1 MDRQKEQLTLNDK
14 VKFDNKNGAILG
26 VLEGPVA
33 DFQHPTRNGRLY
45 SEKLWDNVLKNP
57 LVMEQFKNG
66 GIVGELDHPAD
77 RDDICTEKVAIIMP
91 EPPVKKNG
99 QYYGKFN
106 ILDTPCGRIVYTL
119 AKAGFKLGVSSRG
132 TGDVNEYTD
141 EVDPSTYEFTCFDV
155 VLLPAVES
163 ARMKLVTES
172 LDTKKFD
179 YKKLLRE
186 DLNNA
191 NEKDKAIME
200 DTLNHL
206 NDKLNEGWDDLLKNV
221 NGDKYV
227 DPATGKESKQMTGII
242 TKKTNKDS
250 IDPQTRKS
258 IKQAEKELDNLNK
271 AESKFKAD
279 GEEVLKNIENYTND
293 IVALAQSK
301 LQDYPKYQP
310 MLDMDL
316 DPSIQETVYS
326 KLFITKRDLIDTAQK
341 YSKQWLLPYSPSN
354 TTSVFTNNAANS
366 YNPYQL
372 KRSEAYQRALDKV
385 IDLYE
390 EKGIDKGVE
399 MAKQLKT
406 ELSSLD
412 ESLDS
417 DKICVICHKPFE
429 GYGNNAEPVAEG
441 RCCDECNAKVVIPA
455 RIEEINKH
463 KKLDEAKEKDEAE
476 EAQVEPQDDASEDKI
491 ISPETMDDIEIEEKE
506 NSEPCQID
514 DAKLIELLH
523 KFLEGEGLE
532 LDGEGEEEQHF
543 IDLFHEIVCPECAV
557 KEPEDGLDNIKDGT
571 AQDEEPEVGDS
582 ESSEL
587 VAQVQD
593 LLKENGSLKE
603 ELKTLQAEKA
613 VSGAKVSRLNEEL
626 NNFKSVA
633 ANAGKKALEYRNL
646 ETKTSSL
653 REAIESLKE
662 SVAES
667 NKEVEL
673 QSAKISQLTEAKE
686 DLLNKFNA
694 LSSENKKLKE
704 KLQSTETNSTK
715 QLTES
720 SKKIA
725 KAKKLIEQY
734 KGLAHQNANRYIELK
749 ARGLGISKNEI
760 LNRLNESYT
769 LDDVDSVCD
778 DLKEYSLNISTLPFA
793 FDKPGSAKVR
803 IREDRSKDPL
813 NKMDSQYDDTVDD
826 YLLELAGLK

>member
-106 ILDTPCGRIVYTL
+106 ILDTPCGRIVHTL

-132 TGDVNEYTD
+132 TGDVNEYTE

-172 LDTKKFD
+172 LDTKKVD
-179 YKKLLRE
+179 YKKLLKE
-186 DLNNA
+186 DINNA
-191 NEKDKAIME
+191 KEEEKSVME
-200 DTLNHL
+200 ETLNHI
-206 NDKLNEGWDDLLKNV
+206 
-221 NGDKYV
+221 
-227 DPATGKESKQMTGII
+227 GI
-242 TKKTNKDS
+242 
-250 IDPQTRKS
+250 
-258 IKQAEKELDNLNK
+258 
-271 AESKFKAD
+271 
-279 GEEVLKNIENYTND
+279 
-293 IVALAQSK
+293 
-301 LQDYPKYQP
+301 
-310 MLDMDL
+310 
-316 DPSIQETVYS
+316 
-326 KLFITKRDLIDTAQK
+326 
-341 YSKQWLLPYSPSN
+341 
-354 TTSVFTNNAANS
+354 
-366 YNPYQL
+366 
-372 KRSEAYQRALDKV
+372 
-385 IDLYE
+385 
-390 EKGIDKGVE
+390 
-399 MAKQLKT
+399 
-406 ELSSLD
+406 
-412 ESLDS
+412 
-417 DKICVICHKPFE
+417 
-429 GYGNNAEPVAEG
+429 
-441 RCCDECNAKVVIPA
+441 
-455 RIEEINKH
+455 
-463 KKLDEAKEKDEAE
+463 KLDEDKEE
-476 EAQVEPQDDASEDKI
+476 EKPEEIKQEETKEEEEPKTEEPAPEDKI

-506 NSEPCQID
+506 NSETCPID

-557 KEPEDGLDNIKDGT
+557 KEPEDGLDNIKDGDVKT
-571 AQDEEPEVGDS
+571 EEPEVGDS

-587 VAQVQD
+587 VLQVQD
-593 LLKENGSLKE
+593 LLKENSSLKE

-633 ANAGKKALEYRNL
+633 ASAGRKALEYRNL
-646 ETKTSSL
+646 ETKTASL
-653 REAIESLKE
+653 NEAIESLKE

-673 QSAKISQLTEAKE
+673 QSAKISKLMEAKE
-686 DLLNKFNA
+686 DLLNKYNA
-694 LSSENKKLKE
+694 LSSENTSLKE
-704 KLQSTETNSTK
+704 TLQSTKTNSTK

-720 SKKIA
+720 SNKIA

-769 LDDVDSVCD
+769 LDDVDKVCD
-778 DLKEYSLNISTLPFA
+778 ELKDYSLNISTLPFA
-793 FDKPGSAKVR
+793 FDKPSGAKVR

>member
-172 LDTKKFD
+172 LDTKKVD
-179 YKKLLRE
+179 YKKLLKE
-186 DLNNA
+186 DINNA
-191 NEKDKAIME
+191 
-200 DTLNHL
+200 
-206 NDKLNEGWDDLLKNV
+206 
-221 NGDKYV
+221 
-227 DPATGKESKQMTGII
+227 KE
-242 TKKTNKDS
+242 
-250 IDPQTRKS
+250 
-258 IKQAEKELDNLNK
+258 
-271 AESKFKAD
+271 
-279 GEEVLKNIENYTND
+279 
-293 IVALAQSK
+293 
-301 LQDYPKYQP
+301 
-310 MLDMDL
+310 
-316 DPSIQETVYS
+316 
-326 KLFITKRDLIDTAQK
+326 
-341 YSKQWLLPYSPSN
+341 
-354 TTSVFTNNAANS
+354 
-366 YNPYQL
+366 
-372 KRSEAYQRALDKV
+372 
-385 IDLYE
+385 E
-390 EKGIDKGVE
+390 EKSVMEETLDHNGIK
-399 MAKQLKT
+399 
-406 ELSSLD
+406 LD
-412 ESLDS
+412 EN
-417 DKICVICHKPFE
+417 KEQECVICHQPFE

-476 EAQVEPQDDASEDKI
+476 EKAEPEEIIEPEETQVEPQDDASEDKI

>member
-172 LDTKKFD
+172 LDTKKVD
-179 YKKLLRE
+179 YKKLLKE
-186 DLNNA
+186 DINNA
-191 NEKDKAIME
+191 
-200 DTLNHL
+200 
-206 NDKLNEGWDDLLKNV
+206 
-221 NGDKYV
+221 
-227 DPATGKESKQMTGII
+227 KE
-242 TKKTNKDS
+242 
-250 IDPQTRKS
+250 
-258 IKQAEKELDNLNK
+258 
-271 AESKFKAD
+271 
-279 GEEVLKNIENYTND
+279 
-293 IVALAQSK
+293 
-301 LQDYPKYQP
+301 
-310 MLDMDL
+310 
-316 DPSIQETVYS
+316 
-326 KLFITKRDLIDTAQK
+326 
-341 YSKQWLLPYSPSN
+341 
-354 TTSVFTNNAANS
+354 
-366 YNPYQL
+366 
-372 KRSEAYQRALDKV
+372 
-385 IDLYE
+385 E
-390 EKGIDKGVE
+390 EKSVMEETLDHIGIK
-399 MAKQLKT
+399 
-406 ELSSLD
+406 LD
-412 ESLDS
+412 EN
-417 DKICVICHKPFE
+417 KEQEWVICHQPFE

-455 RIEEINKH
+455 RIEEMNKS

-476 EAQVEPQDDASEDKI
+476 ETQVEPQDDASEDKI